1 LETNIKIHKRNKGV
15 FFHKTPQGF
24 NITQAK
30 SYAMKDISQYIK
42 SGNIDF
48 GEKNYLFREAE
59 ILKMPKN
66 EELVVDT
73 KILKK
78 LPCIHNK
85 EILSKSKITFETI
98 SKKELLLI
106 STQSSKDTQREWLK
120 FNEILNKNNV
130 RYIYYKEKLINR
142 YEIFW
147 SKTNPYDIIEKKNS
161 YNWKNWYEL

>member
-1 LETNIKIHKRNKGV
+1 METNIKIHKRNKGV

-30 SYAMKDISQYIK
+30 SYAMKDISEYIK

-78 LPCIHNK
+78 LPCIYNK

-106 STQSSKDTQREWLK
+106 STQSTKEIQKKWFD
-120 FNEILNKNNV
+120 FNQILNKNNA
-130 RYIYYKEKLINR
+130 RYIYYKEKLKNR

-147 SKTNPYDIIEKKNS
+147 SGINPYDIIERKNG

>member
-1 LETNIKIHKRNKGV
+1 METNIKIHKRNKGV

-30 SYAMKDISQYIK
+30 NYAMKDISEYIK

-78 LPCIHNK
+78 LPFIHNK

-142 YEIFW
+142 YELFW
-147 SKTNPYDIIEKKNS
+147 SKKNPYDIIERKNG
-161 YNWKNWYEL
+161 YNWKNWYEF

>member
-1 LETNIKIHKRNKGV
+1 METNIKIHKRNKGV

-30 SYAMKDISQYIK
+30 SYAMKDISEYIK

-78 LPCIHNK
+78 LPFIHNK

-106 STQSSKDTQREWLK
+106 STQSSKDTQKKWFD
-120 FNEILNKNNV
+120 FNQILNKNNV

-147 SKTNPYDIIEKKNS
+147 SGINPYDIIEKKNS

>member
-1 LETNIKIHKRNKGV
+1 METNIKIHKRNKGV

-30 SYAMKDISQYIK
+30 NYAMKDISEYIK

-73 KILKK
+73 KLLNKI
-78 LPCIHNK
+78 PFIHNK

-106 STQSSKDTQREWLK
+106 STQSSKDTQKKWFD
-120 FNEILNKNNV
+120 FNQILNKNNV

-147 SKTNPYDIIEKKNS
+147 SGINPYDIIEKKNS

>member
-1 LETNIKIHKRNKGV
+1 METNIKIHKRNKGV

-30 SYAMKDISQYIK
+30 SYAMKDISEYIK

-78 LPCIHNK
+78 LPFIHNK

-98 SKKELLLI
+98 RKKELLLI
-106 STQSSKDTQREWLK
+106 STQSSKDTQKKWFD
-120 FNEILNKNNV
+120 FNQILNKNNV

-147 SKTNPYDIIEKKNS
+147 SGINPYDIIEKKNS

>member
-30 SYAMKDISQYIK
+30 NYAMKDISEYIK

-73 KILKK
+73 KLLNKI
-78 LPCIHNK
+78 PFIHNK

-142 YEIFW
+142 YELFW
-147 SKTNPYDIIEKKNS
+147 SKKNPYDIIERKNG
-161 YNWKNWYEL
+161 YNWKNWYEF